1 MFSLVSCKQVRISNN
16 IEIDISESTKFSKD
30 EITNSIECVK
40 SNFNFEGATLT
51 KIWYD
56 EEKSNNLVDI
66 YLENGNGSQNGVN
79 EENVIILLS
88 NFYVDDSGKNPV
100 LNRDTTYTDYQWIL
114 IRDNEKREWKIDS
127 FGF

>member
-1 MFSLVSCKQVRISNN
+1 MFSLVSCKQGRISDN

-56 EEKSNNLVDI
+56 EKKSNNLVDI
-66 YLENGNGSQNGVN
+66 YLENGNGSQNGVS
-79 EENVIILLS
+79 EEDVIILLS

-100 LNRDTTYTDYQWIL
+100 LNRDTIYTDYQWIL
-114 IRDNEKREWKIDS
+114 IRDNEKSEWKIDS